1 MHLGRSHFFQPSNTY
16 ICNYSHIVRLN
27 TDIFIE
33 AKDLRKKY
41 GGIQAVNG
49 LDFTVFKGDIF
60 GFLGPNGAGKST
72 TIRLILSLVRP
83 DSGQINIFGLPL
95 KGNRNRILSGIGA
108 LVEEPRF
115 YEYLSAYKNLEI
127 LGKLSG
133 KQTGKAEIMHAL
145 SLTGIEDRW
154 NSPVKT
160 FSHGMKQRLGIA
172 QAIVHD
178 PELLI
183 LDEPANGLDP
193 RGMKDMREIILRLNK
208 EFGKTILISSHILKE
223 IEQMANR
230 MIIIDKGAKVVEG
243 DVQELLDAAVLDL
256 RIEVSDPGKAIEIL
270 RKEFKAA
277 EVREEPD
284 NQLIIKSNKN
294 DVPVINKIL
303 VDYGF
308 RVFSITP
315 VNSLEQY
322 FLDKT

>member
-1 MHLGRSHFFQPSNTY
+1 LLGFVVGYRTETNSES
-16 ICNYSHIVRLN
+16 LN
-27 TDIFIE
+27 TDSFIE
-33 AKDLRKKY
+33 VKDLRKDY
-41 GGIQAVNG
+41 AGIKAVNG
-49 LDFTVFKGDIF
+49 LDFTVYKGDIF

-72 TIRLILSLVRP
+72 TIRMILSLVRP
-83 DSGQINIFGLPL
+83 DSGLINIFGMPL
-95 KGNRNRILSGIGA
+95 DKNRKKILSGIGA

-115 YEYLSAYKNLEI
+115 YEYMSAYKNLEM

-133 KQTGKAEIMHAL
+133 KKTGKAEIMNAL
-145 SLTGIEDRW
+145 SLTGIEERW

-193 RGMKDMREIILRLNK
+193 RGMKDMREVIVRLNR

-230 MIIIDKGAKVVEG
+230 MLIINKGVKVVEG
-243 DVQELLDAAVLDL
+243 NVQELLDAAILDL
-256 RIEVSDPGKAIEIL
+256 KIEVTEPGRAIAVLE
-270 RKEFKAA
+270 KEFKTAPA
-277 EVREEPD
+277 WVD
-284 NQLIIKSNKN
+284 ADDHLIVKANKN

-303 VDYGF
+303 VDHGF
-308 RVFSITP
+308 KVFSITP

-322 FLDKT
+322 FLEKT

>member
-1 MHLGRSHFFQPSNTY
+1 LDNNR
-16 ICNYSHIVRLN
+16 
-27 TDIFIE
+27 FIE
-33 AKDLRKKY
+33 VKSLRKKY
-41 GGIQAVNG
+41 GSIQAVNG

-72 TIRLILSLVRP
+72 TIRMILSLVRP

-95 KGNRNRILSGIGA
+95 AGNRNRILSDIGA

-115 YEYLSAYKNLEI
+115 YEYLSAYKNLEM

-133 KQTGKAEIMHAL
+133 RNTGKAKIMKAL

-223 IEQMANR
+223 IEQMSNR
-230 MIIIDKGAKVVEG
+230 MIIINKGLRVVEG
-243 DVQELLDAAVLDL
+243 NVQELLDAATLDL
-256 RIEVSDPGKAIEIL
+256 QIEVSEPAKALDVLRKAFGKA
-270 RKEFKAA
+270 KA
-277 EVREEPD
+277 REELD
-284 NQLIIKSNKN
+284 EQIIIRAKKN
-294 DVPVINKIL
+294 DVPLINKVL
-303 VDYGF
+303 VDNGF
-308 RVFSITP
+308 QVFSITP

-322 FLDKT
+322 FLEKT

>member
-1 MHLGRSHFFQPSNTY
+1 
-16 ICNYSHIVRLN
+16 LN
-27 TDIFIE
+27 TNIFIE

-72 TIRLILSLVRP
+72 TIRMILSLIRA

-95 KGNRNRILSGIGA
+95 AGNRNRILSGIGA

-115 YEYLSAYKNLEI
+115 YEYLSAYRNLEI

-133 KQTGKAEIMHAL
+133 RKTGKPEIMHAL

-208 EFGKTILISSHILKE
+208 EYGKTILISSHILKE

-230 MIIIDKGAKVVEG
+230 MIIINKGAKVVEG
-243 DVQELLDAAVLDL
+243 NVQELLDAAILDL
-256 RIEVSDPGKAIEIL
+256 RIEVSEPSKALEL
-270 RKEFKAA
+270 LQKEFKTA
-277 EVREEPD
+277 EAREDAEE
-284 NQLIIKSNKN
+284 QIIIRAKKSE
-294 DVPVINKIL
+294 VPLINKTL
-303 VDYGF
+303 VDNGF
-308 RVFSITP
+308 QLFSVTP